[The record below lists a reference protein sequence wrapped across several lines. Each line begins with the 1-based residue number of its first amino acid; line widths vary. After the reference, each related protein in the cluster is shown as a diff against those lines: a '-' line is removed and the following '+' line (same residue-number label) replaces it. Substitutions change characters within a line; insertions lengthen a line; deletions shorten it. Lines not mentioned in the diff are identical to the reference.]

1 MLPRFETITRIQ
13 NVSTEL
19 SLGTQVWR
27 THRGDKTPVVIP
39 VGSETGDDT
48 ILATTDG
55 RTLNIDYVTAA
66 GPGPV
71 LGRRTLP
78 GNYTGRQ
85 SVQAEPDNGCCIL
98 LAARE
103 LAGIGRK
110 DLAGGRS
117 K

>member
-71 LGRRTLP
+71 LDVARCQAITRAGNQCRRSPTTGAVFCWQH
-78 GNYTGRQ
+78 GN
-85 SVQAEPDNGCCIL
+85 
-98 LAARE
+98 
-103 LAGIGRK
+103 
-110 DLAGGRS
+110 
-117 K
+117 